1 MKRILRFQVRSILQ
15 QQRHQRR
22 RFCGP
27 PEVPEALP
35 NEVRTYAQRRA
46 TSKSLQNLYD
56 ETVNLDDAKFMD
68 ISKFV
73 WQELPIRISH
83 RITELS
89 NLPYN
94 LSSMPAIVAV
104 RQMYI
109 DNFMTLIQE
118 FEEPQTQEDCIQFQ
132 KFVNEHTNKMNDV
145 ISKIAQGIREM
156 KIQSGMTE
164 QQMHECP
171 FINDF
176 LDRFFLSRVGTR
188 VLTMHY
194 GALGKPQDPGSVG
207 IIDDDLSPKKVV
219 QRAVRDAS
227 ELCTRHFGS
236 APEVIIR
243 DDHGIIFKY
252 LSSHLQHM
260 VFELLKNSMRAVCE
274 HHPGRFDDEMPPIT
288 IVLVPGNQ
296 EITIKISDEGG
307 GIQRD
312 SIDKI
317 WLYSY
322 TTAGDGTP
330 VGMTSSVGQQV
341 NSPVFA
347 GYGYGLPLSRLY
359 ARYFGGDL
367 KIVSMEGYGTDAYLY
382 LSVLG
387 DTAEPLPYPFDNPGI
402 YLQTAYSSR
411 NTKMGSLD

>member
-1 MKRILRFQVRSILQ
+1 MKRFLRLRRPLFSRYCE
-15 QQRHQRR
+15 R
-22 RFCGP
+22 RFCAATADSL
-27 PEVPEALP
+27 PEEIRA
-35 NEVRTYAQRRA
+35 YATRRA

-56 ETVNLDDAKFMD
+56 ETADLTDEKFLK
-68 ISKFV
+68 ISQFI
-73 WQELPIRISH
+73 WRELPIRISH

-94 LSSMPAIVAV
+94 LSTMPSILHV
-104 RQMYI
+104 RQLYI
-109 DNFMTLIQE
+109 ENLVRIISE
-118 FEEPQTQEDCIQFQ
+118 FQEPQTQAECLAFQ
-132 KFVNEHTNKMNDV
+132 NFVNEHSNKMNNV
-145 ISKIAQGIREM
+145 IATIAQGIREM
-156 KIQSGMTE
+156 KMHSGMSE

-188 VLTMHY
+188 VLTSHY
-194 GALGKPQDPGSVG
+194 GAISKEDQDPDCVG
-207 IIDDDLSPKKVV
+207 IIDNNISPKKVV

-227 ELCTRHFGS
+227 ELCTRHYGS

-243 DDHGIIFKY
+243 DDQNITFKY
-252 LSSHLQHM
+252 LGGHLQHM
-260 VFELLKNSMRAVCE
+260 VFELLKNSMRATCE
-274 HHPGRFDDEMPPIT
+274 HHPGSFDDEMPPIT
-288 IVLVPGNQ
+288 VVLVPGNQ

-322 TTAGDGTP
+322 TTAGNEAQDKL
-330 VGMTSSVGQQV
+330 TSSVDQTGT
-341 NSPVFA
+341 SPVFA

-367 KIVSMEGYGTDAYLY
+367 KIVSMEGYGTDAYMY
-382 LSVLG
+382 LSTLG
-387 DTAEPLPYPFDNPGI
+387 DQAEPLPYPFDNPGI
-402 YLQTAYSSR
+402 YLQTAYSR
-411 NTKMGSLD
+411 TTNVGSLD

>member
-1 MKRILRFQVRSILQ
+1 MRSAIRPRQ
-15 QQRHQRR
+15 MR
-22 RFCGP
+22 RFCAP
-27 PEVPEALP
+27 AADILPEEIDPEK
-35 NEVRTYAQRRA
+35 EVRTYAQRRA
-46 TSKSLQNLYD
+46 TSKSLQELYD
-56 ETVNLDDAKFMD
+56 ETVELSDDNFLK

-73 WQELPIRISH
+73 WTELPIRISH

-94 LSSMPAIVAV
+94 LSTMPSIRHV

-109 DNFMTLIQE
+109 ESFMQLITE
-118 FEEPQTQEDCIQFQ
+118 FKEPQNQEDAESFQ
-132 KFVNEHTNKMNDV
+132 HFVNEHSNQMSNV
-145 ISKIAQGIREM
+145 ISTIAQGIREM
-156 KIQSGMTE
+156 KIHSGMTE

-188 VLTMHY
+188 VLTSHY
-194 GALGKPQDPGSVG
+194 CALDKNDQDPGCVG
-207 IIDDDLSPKKVV
+207 IIDNNISPKKIV

-227 ELCTRHFGS
+227 ELCTRHYGS

-243 DDHGIIFKY
+243 DDHNITFKY
-252 LSSHLQHM
+252 LGGHLQHM
-260 VFELLKNSMRAVCE
+260 VFELLKNSMRATCE
-274 HHPGRFDDEMPPIT
+274 HHPGSFDDEMPPIT

-312 SIDKI
+312 SMDKI

-322 TTAGDGTP
+322 TTAGDGAQAKL
-330 VGMTSSVGQQV
+330 TSSVGDQPS
-341 NSPVFA
+341 SPVFA

-402 YLQTAYSSR
+402 YLQTAYSR
-411 NTKMGSLD
+411 ATKMGSLD